1 MTTQADSPFV
11 CDDSR
16 DLGSNEAALLRALR
30 TGEEPAFE
38 RLVRQ
43 YGGQMLAVA
52 RRFLRCEQDAADAV
66 QEAFVSAFR
75 SIQGFAGNSKIG
87 TWLHRIVVNACLMK
101 LRSDKSRP
109 TASIESLLPT
119 FDETGHHS
127 QRVAAWHA
135 PSDRLESAELRL
147 MVRRCI
153 DDLPEPYR
161 VVLLLRDIEEL
172 NTQETAERLGISEAA
187 VKVRLHRARQAL
199 RTLLNPILSAER
211 DPSPSA
217 ANDAADLPGSF
228 EIASHAT
235 KMSR

>member
-1 MTTQADSPFV
+1 MTSQADSRYV

-16 DLGSNEAALLRALR
+16 DLDFNEHALLRALR
-30 TGEEPAFE
+30 AGEEPGFE

-52 RRFLRCEQDAADAV
+52 RRFLRCEQDVADAV

-75 SIQGFAGNSKIG
+75 SVEGFAGNSKIG

-109 TASIESLLPT
+109 TTSIESLLPT

-127 QRVAAWHA
+127 QRLAAWRL
-135 PSDRLESAELRL
+135 PSEPLELSELRT

-153 DDLPEPYR
+153 ADLPEPYR
-161 VVLLLRDIEEL
+161 IVLLLRDIEEL
-172 NTQETAERLGISEAA
+172 NTEETAKRLDISEAA

-199 RTLLNPILSAER
+199 RTLLDPILRAY
-211 DPSPSA
+211 
-217 ANDAADLPGSF
+217 
-228 EIASHAT
+228 
-235 KMSR
+235 